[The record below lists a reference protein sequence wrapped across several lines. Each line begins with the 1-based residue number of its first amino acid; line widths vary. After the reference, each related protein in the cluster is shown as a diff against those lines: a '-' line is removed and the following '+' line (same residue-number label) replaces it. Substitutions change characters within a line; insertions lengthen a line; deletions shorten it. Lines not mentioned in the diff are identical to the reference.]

1 MTLSSL
7 EKTICETKYEVAV
20 FTKLGERNSE
30 LLTTIEMDYMDKDND
45 KIIKSLE
52 SLKEYGKAKVK
63 HVCVNS
69 ATGILSIDVVL

>member
-7 EKTICETKYEVAV
+7 RKTICDAKYEVAV
-20 FTKLGERNSE
+20 FAKLDERKSE

-45 KIIKSLE
+45 KIMKSLE
-52 SLKEYGKAKVK
+52 SLKEYGKAKVE

-69 ATGILSIDVVL
+69 ATGILNIDVVL